1 MHQVIERLAFG
12 RRTSATQ
19 AVVPW
24 RTAVVVGRVLLS
36 SIFILSGIEKILG
49 WSGTLEYVASQGLQP
64 AWLFAGAAAAVE
76 IVGGLSILTG
86 TFARFGAL
94 ALFLFL
100 IPTTLLF
107 HDFWSFD
114 GQERQMQ
121 MVSFLKNLAIMG
133 GLSLLLGF
141 GAGKVSVDQRLSHR
155 TQERHSVS

>member
-24 RTAVVVGRVLLS
+24 RTAVLVGRVLLS
-36 SIFILSGIEKILG
+36 SIFILSGIQKVLG
-49 WSGTLEYVASQGLQP
+49 WSGTLDYVASQGLQP
-64 AWLFAGAAAAVE
+64 AWLFAGGAAAVE
-76 IVGGLSILTG
+76 IIAGLSVLTG

-107 HDFWSFD
+107 HDFWTFG

-121 MVSFLKNLAIMG
+121 MANFLKNLAIMG
-133 GLSLLLGF
+133 GLSLVIGF
-141 GAGKVSVDQRLSHR
+141 GAGNVSVDQRLSR
-155 TQERHSVS
+155 TTQERHSVP